1 MLPQKAREILNNPES
16 FGFALSLACDCLT
29 EGMHPAWEFDSLLTF
44 LEDKGCLPEPEAR
57 DRLLAVTAIRAC
69 PSHLWDHNVFNNLME
84 TLNDRIA
91 LTDSLNECSIGELVW
106 GVTEARYVAN
116 HYDRRP
122 GDEPYGDDTSMYVAV
137 TLAHNSLVVT
147 PPELA
152 FAVPSLKQ
160 ITPRSVDFSQ
170 LQRDVVKFLSTSS
183 VTTYDEDDPVQVQA
197 RMLREA
203 AVYLKTRKDTLRA
216 LLADEGLGLAW

>member
-1 MLPQKAREILNNPES
+1 MLPQKAREILNDPES
-16 FGFALSLACDCLT
+16 FGFALSVACDALT
-29 EGMHPAWEFDSLLTF
+29 DGMHAAWEFESLWSF
-44 LEDKGCLPEPEAR
+44 LHDKKCLPEPEAR
-57 DRLLAVTAIRAC
+57 DRLMAVTAIRAC
-69 PSHLWDHNVFNNLME
+69 PTHLWDHNVFNNLME

-122 GDEPYGDDTSMYVAV
+122 GDEPYGDDTCMYVAV
-137 TLAHNSLVVT
+137 TLAHNSLVIT

-152 FAVPSLKQ
+152 FATPSLKL

-170 LQRDVVKFLSTSS
+170 LQKDVVKFLGTSS

-216 LLADEGLGLAW
+216 LLAPEGLGLAW